1 MSLFIKQRKVFF
13 EQAEKPIR
21 LQQYDNT
28 QKSSRV
34 RAYNRNFIIFTVTSV
49 TVLQQ
54 HPNKQH
60 VITIFGVKSS
70 RFILHII
77 ERRLFQRFIL
87 RLSSLFFRTCVTLV
101 TAKNQKLGWNA
112 RAYARVSIYQQILS
126 PSLSVHF
133 PDYKKNFITQKH
145 RFAIQRY
152 HSTHFLQK
160 KMHFFEFLRL
170 FCALSPHICIEQLI
184 YQLYQTFW
192 TPTRENNPFHH
203 FND

>member
-1 MSLFIKQRKVFF
+1 MSLFTKRRITFHKTTESFFF

-34 RAYNRNFIIFTVTSV
+34 RAYNRSFIIFAVTSV

-87 RLSSLFFRTCVTLV
+87 RLSSPFFRTCVTLV
-101 TAKNQKLGWNA
+101 TAKNQKLGCT
-112 RAYARVSIYQQILS
+112 RAHTHVLYLQQILS

-133 PDYKKNFITQKH
+133 PDYKKTSSRKNIDLQH
-145 RFAIQRY
+145 RDIIQRT
-152 HSTHFLQK
+152 SF
-160 KMHFFEFLRL
+160 
-170 FCALSPHICIEQLI
+170 
-184 YQLYQTFW
+184 
-192 TPTRENNPFHH
+192 
-203 FND
+203 